1 MGNEKRILLFGD
13 QATNLH
19 ENLQRQLRAGRTNLL
34 LSHFLE
40 RTSTA
45 LKHEITYLPPS
56 DQAQIPGFVTIE
68 ELIDRSQSSASTH
81 QGITNALLCVLQL
94 VEFIEY
100 AGDLNTRPCAPSNTS
115 VIGLGTGLLV
125 GAAVSSAPV
134 LPALIPLGVEVVII
148 AFRLGLYVQ
157 RVAERLELPRNDH
170 SYWSRRAN
178 GVTESESLK
187 AISLF
192 NKQSNTPKSN
202 QAYISNYNYNS
213 TTISGPPS
221 ILKNLFENSD
231 VLRTDNSS
239 DNAILGPAHAPHLH
253 GDVDLHE
260 FLPAEN
266 PALLDR
272 YVLSL
277 PLLSSSSGAFLA
289 NDLAIGNGFLAA
301 IEDILRRPLRFDRI
315 LDTLSATAKASSS
328 TYCLVS
334 CAFSGAESD
343 LLKALESETG
353 SNAYLYEPR
362 LQPQSLHGHSKVP
375 RRSKKAKLA
384 IVGMAGRFPNAADH
398 EKFWN
403 LLEAGLDVH
412 RKVPK
417 DRFDV
422 NKHYD
427 PTGKMRNTSHTP
439 FGCFIDEPG
448 LFDPR
453 FFNMSPRE
461 ATQTDPMHRL
471 GLASAYE
478 ALEMA
483 GYVPNRTSSTKL
495 DRIGTFYGQTSDDWR
510 EINAAQDI
518 DTYFITGGVRAFA
531 PGRIN
536 YYFKFSGPSFSVD
549 TACSSSMAAIQLA
562 CTSLWASDCDTAVAG
577 GLNVMTNSDIFAGLS
592 RGQFLSKTGNCQ
604 TYDNDADG
612 YCRGDGIGTLII
624 KRLEDAEIDNDRI
637 LGVILETATNHSAN
651 AISITHPHAPTQE
664 TLFQKVVDEA
674 GVDPH
679 DVDYVEMHGT
689 GTQAGDGTEM
699 RSVTN
704 VFAPASRKGTRKLPL
719 HLGSVKANVGHGEAV
734 SGVTALIKCLL
745 MMQKNQIPPHCGIK
759 KTINQGFPQDLT
771 ARNVHI
777 AYKTTPFHAKGASP
791 RRIFV
796 NNFSAAGGNT
806 AMLLEDAPTK
816 GPLRDD
822 PRSSWVVAVSARSKT
837 ALRAN
842 MQRLIQFIDN
852 TPDLRVADLAYTT
865 TARRIQH
872 NYRIA
877 VECDSI
883 DQAREK
889 LASAVD
895 NEIDP
900 VPSTPPKV
908 AFVFTGQGSHYE
920 ALGRQ
925 LFESSTK
932 FRSDILG
939 FNSIA
944 VSQGFP
950 SFLPLIEGEGAIQD
964 LSPIAL
970 QLGLTCIQMALAQ
983 LWVSWGVKPQV
994 VLGHSLGEYA
1004 ALHSAGVISASS
1016 AIYLV
1021 GTRAKLLQEK
1031 CTPLSH
1037 AMLAAKAPAELV
1049 MKNIA
1054 QTSGVEVA
1062 CINAP
1067 KETVLSGTVSDIDM
1081 AASKLSAMGIKST
1094 KLNVQYAFHSSQVE
1108 PILPDFREAANTVT
1122 FNKPAIPVISPLL
1135 AGALDDSETISG
1147 EYLARH
1153 ARGTVNF
1160 SGGIASAKNCGMI
1173 NEDTVWLEIGPHA
1186 VCSSFIKAELG
1197 LSTSTFSTLRKDS
1210 RPYKVIAD
1218 SLAGLHISGITVE
1231 WNEFHRDYID
1241 CVQVLDLPAYAFD
1254 NKNYW
1259 IQYTGDWNLTK
1270 GQKNNT
1276 AATLETVPSSLSTT
1290 SVQKIISENVDKDKA
1305 TIVVESDVSRPD
1317 LLTAVSGHVVNGTA
1331 LCPSSLYADMA
1342 YTVGEY
1348 LYKLVKPE
1356 DKNVHMDV
1364 CNMEVFKSF
1373 IADTSASKSQI
1384 LRLSASADLSTAT
1397 ANLLFSSGSGKAT
1410 VEHAKCCIKYG
1421 SEVKWLAEWQR
1432 SAYLIQGRIES
1443 LQKAASAGT
1452 AHRMLRGMA
1461 YKLFASFV
1469 DYDKRYRGME
1479 DVILDSPQL
1488 EATSQVV
1495 FQTSEADG
1503 NFVCSPYWI
1512 DSVCH
1517 LAGFIVNANDAL
1529 DSGAQVFISHGWES
1543 MRFAEALSPHKTY
1556 RSYVKMQSAGNKMV
1570 SGDVYIFDGDRIV
1583 GLVVALKFQ
1592 CIPRQLLNT
1601 LLPPKNS
1608 GAQQVSV
1615 KRDQQPQTKLIP
1627 SRLSLQES
1635 RSKSLPEPRFSKEA
1649 DSNVTVKVL
1658 DIIASELGV
1667 GSDELTGSVQFA
1679 DLGVDSLMALSITG
1693 RMREELDLQVQSSL
1707 FTDFPTVKN
1716 LQGYLNQ
1723 QHMSENADASTDGTL
1738 TPDVDSDDE
1747 SSSGESTAASSS
1759 SGSITSVETP
1769 SDRESL
1775 STIVRETISREMG
1788 VEVAELLATDNL
1800 GSLGMDSLMSLSILG
1815 VLRETTGLPLSAT
1828 FLIDNHSIKA
1838 IEKSLNIG
1846 DTIDKPSL
1854 KPKIKQPPAPQA
1866 TKSEAPERFASSV
1879 LLQGNP
1885 KLAKK
1890 NFWLVPDGS
1899 GSATSYIFMPEIS
1912 RKVAVWGLNS
1922 PYMKTPEEYK
1932 GGVPGMAAKFIS
1944 EIKRRQPEGPYFIGG
1959 WSAGGVISF
1968 EVTRQLIEAGDIVD
1982 VLVLI
1987 DTPCPLIIEPLPS
2000 SLHRFF
2006 GSIGLLGEG
2015 DGALEKLPAWLLP
2028 HFAASVQAL
2037 SSYEAKRIDPAKC
2050 PKVMA
2055 IWCEDGVCKYPED
2068 PRPDPYPYGH
2078 AQWLLE
2084 NRSDFGPNLWD
2095 EYLEESKITTR
2106 QMEGNHFSM
2115 MRDPQVKKLTG
2126 FLQEALLS

>member
-1 MGNEKRILLFGD
+1 ELL
-13 QATNLH
+13 
-19 ENLQRQLRAGRTNLL
+19 R
-34 LSHFLE
+34 
-40 RTSTA
+40 
-45 LKHEITYLPPS
+45 
-56 DQAQIPGFVTIE
+56 
-68 ELIDRSQSSASTH
+68 
-81 QGITNALLCVLQL
+81 
-94 VEFIEY
+94 
-100 AGDLNTRPCAPSNTS
+100 
-115 VIGLGTGLLV
+115 
-125 GAAVSSAPV
+125 
-134 LPALIPLGVEVVII
+134 
-148 AFRLGLYVQ
+148 
-157 RVAERLELPRNDH
+157 
-170 SYWSRRAN
+170 
-178 GVTESESLK
+178 
-187 AISLF
+187 
-192 NKQSNTPKSN
+192 
-202 QAYISNYNYNS
+202 
-213 TTISGPPS
+213 
-221 ILKNLFENSD
+221 
-231 VLRTDNSS
+231 
-239 DNAILGPAHAPHLH
+239 
-253 GDVDLHE
+253 
-260 FLPAEN
+260 AEN
-266 PALLDR
+266 PTLFDQ
-272 YVLSL
+272 YVLNL
-277 PLLSSSSGAFLA
+277 PLLSSSSGAFLD
-289 NDLAIGNGFLAA
+289 NDLKIRNGFLAA
-301 IEDILRRPLRFDRI
+301 IEDLLIRPLRFDRI
-315 LDTLSATAKASSS
+315 LNTLSATAKASQS

-343 LLKALESETG
+343 LLMALESGTG
-353 SNAYLYEPR
+353 SNAYLHEPR
-362 LQPQSLHGHSKVP
+362 SPLQPPSGLSKAP
-375 RRSKKAKLA
+375 GRSKKAKLA

-412 RKVPK
+412 RKVGKARIHSLQDDTFNPVLQVPK

-422 NKHYD
+422 SKHYD
-427 PTGKMRNTSHTP
+427 PTGKGRNTSHTP

-510 EINAAQDI
+510 EINAAQDV

-562 CTSLWASDCDTAVAG
+562 CTSLWAGDCDTAVAG

-624 KRLEDAEIDNDRI
+624 KRLEDAETDNDRI

-679 DVDYVEMHGT
+679 DINYVEMHGT

-745 MMQKNQIPPHCGIK
+745 MMQKNAIPPHCGIK
-759 KTINQGFPQDLT
+759 KTINQGFPQDLI

-777 AYKTTPFHAKGASP
+777 AYKTTPFHAKSASP

-806 AMLLEDAPTK
+806 ALLLEDAPTK

-822 PRSSWVVAVSARSKT
+822 PRSSWVVAVSAKSKT

-842 MQRLIQFIDN
+842 MQRLITFIDN
-852 TPDLRVADLAYTT
+852 TPDLRVADLSYTT
-865 TARRIQH
+865 TARRIQYK
-872 NYRIA
+872 YRIA
-877 VECDSI
+877 IECGSI
-883 DQAREK
+883 DKAREK
-889 LASAVD
+889 LASVVD

-900 VPSTPPKV
+900 ISATPPKI
-908 AFVFTGQGSHYE
+908 AFVFTGQGSHYD

-939 FNSIA
+939 FNSI
-944 VSQGFP
+944 VSSQGFP
-950 SFLPLIEGEGAIQD
+950 SFLPLIEGNGAIQD

-983 LWVSWGVKPQV
+983 LWASWGVKPQV

-1004 ALHSAGVISASS
+1004 ALYSAGVISASS

-1037 AMLAAKAPAELV
+1037 AMLAAKAPAKLV
-1049 MKNIA
+1049 TKYLAEI
-1054 QTSGVEVA
+1054 SKVEVA

-1067 KETVLSGTVSDIDM
+1067 KETVLSGTVTDIDT
-1081 AASKLSAMGIKST
+1081 AASKLNAMGIKST
-1094 KLNVQYAFHSSQVE
+1094 KLNVQYAFHSSQVDS
-1108 PILPDFREAANTVT
+1108 ILSDFREAASTVT
-1122 FNKPAIPVISPLL
+1122 FYKPAVPVISPLL
-1135 AGALDDSETISG
+1135 AGTLNDSETISG
-1147 EYLARH
+1147 DYLARH
-1153 ARGTVNF
+1153 AREAVNF
-1160 SGGIASAKNCGMI
+1160 SGGITSAQDCGMI
-1173 NEDTVWLEIGPHA
+1173 DEDTVWLEVGPHP
-1186 VCSSFIKAELG
+1186 VCSSFIKADLG
-1197 LSTSTFSTLRKDS
+1197 PSTSTFSTLRKDS
-1210 RPYKVIAD
+1210 HPYKVIAD
-1218 SLAGLHISGITVE
+1218 SLAGLHISGVSVE
-1231 WNEFHRDYID
+1231 WNEFHRDFFD

-1276 AATLETVPSSLSTT
+1276 IATLEVAPSSLSTT
-1290 SVQKIISENVDKDKA
+1290 SVHKVISENVDKDKA

-1348 LYKLVKPE
+1348 VYKLVKPE
-1356 DKNVHMDV
+1356 SKNVHMDV
-1364 CNMEVFKSF
+1364 CNMEVFKPF
-1373 IADTSASKSQI
+1373 IAETSGLKSQI

-1410 VEHAKCCIKYG
+1410 VEHAKCCIKYD
-1421 SEVKWLAEWQR
+1421 SKAEWLTEWQR
-1432 SAYLIQGRIES
+1432 NAYLIQGRIES

-1479 DVILDSPQL
+1479 EVILDSPQL
-1488 EATSQVV
+1488 EATSHVV

-1503 NFVCSPYWI
+1503 NFVCNPYWI
-1512 DSVCH
+1512 DSVAH
-1517 LAGFIVNANDAL
+1517 LAGFVVNANDTL
-1529 DSGAQVFISHGWES
+1529 DSSAQVYISHGWES

-1556 RSYVKMQSAGNKMV
+1556 RSYVKMQPAGDKMV
-1570 SGDVYIFDGDRIV
+1570 SGDVYIFDGDRII
-1583 GLVVALKFQ
+1583 GLVGALKFQ

-1601 LLPPKNS
+1601 FLPPKTS
-1608 GAQQVSV
+1608 ATQQVSI
-1615 KRDQQPQTKLIP
+1615 KRDQRPQTKPIP
-1627 SRLSLQES
+1627 PRLSMQKSKS
-1635 RSKSLPEPRFSKEA
+1635 RSLPEPRLAKETV
-1649 DSNVTVKVL
+1649 SNGTVKVL
-1658 DIIASELGV
+1658 DIIASELRV
-1667 GSDELTGSVQFA
+1667 GSGELTGSAEFA

-1693 RMREELDLQVQSSL
+1693 RMREELDLEVQSSL
-1707 FTDFPTVKN
+1707 FTDFPTVRN
-1716 LQGYLNQ
+1716 LQEYLSQ
-1723 QHMSENADASTDGTL
+1723 QHMSETLDASTDGTL

-1759 SGSITSVETP
+1759 SGSITSVEAP
-1769 SDRESL
+1769 SDPESL
-1775 STIVRETISREMG
+1775 SVTVRETISREMG
-1788 VEVAELLATDNL
+1788 VDVAELLATDSL

-1828 FLIDNHSIKA
+1828 FLTDNQSIKA

-1846 DTIDKPSL
+1846 ETVNKPSL
-1854 KPKIKQPPAPQA
+1854 KPKSKQPLASQA
-1866 TKSEAPERFASSV
+1866 AKSEAPERFASSV

-1885 KLAKK
+1885 KVAEK
-1890 NFWLVPDGS
+1890 NFWLVPDGG

-1912 RKVAVWGLNS
+1912 RKIAVWGLNS

-1944 EIKRRQPEGPYFIGG
+1944 EIKRRQPEGPYSIGG

-1968 EVTRQLIEAGDIVD
+1968 EVTRQLIEAENTVD

-2095 EYLEESKITTR
+2095 
-2106 QMEGNHFSM
+2106 
-2115 MRDPQVKKLTG
+2115 
-2126 FLQEALLS
+2126 